1 LFNRQYHNCRQE
13 ELVRV
18 QVECLTKK
26 NIMKIILV
34 LVSSLDGKVT
44 LWNDPFVRKW
54 SSKADQE
61 YFNKIWNDS
70 PLIVMGSNTYN
81 ADPPKSLKNNLLII
95 MTSAPEDYKK
105 HEVPGRIEFTDMQ
118 PSLLAGT
125 FGDKGYE
132 QMVVVGG
139 PHIATSFLKAHL
151 INELWLTFEPR
162 IFGSG
167 ESFVINENLDI
178 FLQLISYEK
187 VNEQGTMIMKYRVVN
202 NQD

>member
-1 LFNRQYHNCRQE
+1 M
-13 ELVRV
+13 
-18 QVECLTKK
+18 

-44 LWNDPFVRKW
+44 RWNDPFVRKW

-61 YFNKIWNDS
+61 YFSRIWNDS

-81 ADPPKSLKNNLLII
+81 ADPPKSLKNNLIVI
-95 MTSAPEDYKK
+95 MTSTPEDYKK
-105 HEVPGRIEFTDMQ
+105 HEVEGRIEFTNMQ
-118 PSLLAGT
+118 PALLASS
-125 FGDKGYE
+125 FGKKGYK

-139 PHIATSFLKAHL
+139 PHIATSFLRENL

-187 VNEQGTMIMKYRVVN
+187 VNDQGTMIMKYRVVN
-202 NQD
+202 NKD